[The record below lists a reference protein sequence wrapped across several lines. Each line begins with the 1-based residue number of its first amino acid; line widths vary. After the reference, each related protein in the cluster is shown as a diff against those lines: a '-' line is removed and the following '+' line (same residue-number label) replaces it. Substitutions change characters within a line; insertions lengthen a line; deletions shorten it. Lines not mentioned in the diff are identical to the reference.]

1 MFVTAG
7 EFAFHT
13 KFLRRV
19 RFLYVRCFLRLF
31 FFFSLLLFFFSF
43 FFILHL
49 LFNCSST
56 DAITFSLSLT
66 HFFRVR
72 GLEVCCA
79 KRLSFVIENNVFFL
93 LANLLVEF
101 PAFLVY
107 RNVKDTPIYVI
118 ESPKMFSPS

>member
-1 MFVTAG
+1 MF
-7 EFAFHT
+7 FA
-13 KFLRRV
+13 V
-19 RFLYVRCFLRLF
+19 IF
-31 FFFSLLLFFFSF
+31 FFFIIIIF